1 MFRKAKSDAE
11 LQRQVEMLSE
21 RRSEEQL
28 SELLSQW
35 DDTEYFSQPDSDDDD
50 LAYSDTFE
58 RDSAASLI

>member
-1 MFRKAKSDAE
+1 
-11 LQRQVEMLSE
+11 MLSE
-21 RRSEEQL
+21 RRSDEQL

-58 RDSAASLI
+58 RESSASLI